1 MMVLLLFRRRE
12 NELSELL
19 ATRRGKLGQHEDAA
33 RGAMQAAEAE
43 RARAQDAR
51 RQIEPLA
58 Q

>member
-1 MMVLLLFRRRE
+1 MMVLLFRRRE

-43 RARAQDAR
+43 RARAQNAR